1 MRMRYLS
8 VAVMIFVLSACDS
21 VEEQG
26 KSFVAQQMKD
36 PDSAKFSHVFVVPYL
51 TKENAMH
58 VCGAVNAK
66 NLFGAYTG
74 EKRFIV
80 RIEGADSRKVT
91 GFEIEND
98 DDESRRATLETNHTP
113 QPQTVFEAKYWNR
126 LCVDNTNGPSY
137 SGISWTTPLEIC
149 KQEIVRRLNPE
160 REVSDKPL
168 SSTQDGRSTFM
179 WGGIML
185 PPTPSANFL
194 IGHSVTCVV
203 NNNTNEIIEFNR
215 Y

>member
-1 MRMRYLS
+1 MRYLLGM
-8 VAVMIFVLSACDS
+8 VIVLVLSGCDS
-21 VEEQG
+21 VEMQG

-51 TKENAMH
+51 TKENSMH
-58 VCGAVNAK
+58 VCGSVNAK

-74 EKRFIV
+74 ERKFIV
-80 RIEGADSRKVT
+80 RIEGASNRKVT
-91 GFEIEND
+91 GFEIEGD
-98 DDESRRATLETNHTP
+98 DKESRRATPETNHTS
-113 QPQTVFEAKYWNR
+113 QSQNEFEAKYWNR
-126 LCVDNTNGPSY
+126 LCVDNVNGPSY
-137 SGISWTTPLEIC
+137 SGVSWTTPLEIC
-149 KQEIVRRLNPE
+149 RQEIERSLSPE
-160 REVSDKPL
+160 GEVSDKPL

-203 NNNTNEIIEFNR
+203 NNNTNEIIEFNS